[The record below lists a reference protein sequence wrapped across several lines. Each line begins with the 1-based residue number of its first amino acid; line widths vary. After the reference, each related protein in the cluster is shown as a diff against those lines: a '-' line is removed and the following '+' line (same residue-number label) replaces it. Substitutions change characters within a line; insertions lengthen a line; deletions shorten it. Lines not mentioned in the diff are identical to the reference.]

1 MLTKYILTIGSR
13 SYDVPDECLA
23 NWDDISFSLRRTD
36 YSGVMRSYSTEFV
49 FVGVIRE
56 RLLSEYYTNG
66 FKSSA
71 SIAVHALTNTHGW
84 EQLFEAPL
92 DFSTIQDE
100 DRKLTMNA
108 IDNSLACQEQEG
120 PEVPVPR
127 DRVQGDAHHV

>member
-56 RLLSEYYTNG
+56 RLLSEYLVNG

-71 SIAVHALTNTHGW
+71 SIAAYTLTNTHEW
-84 EQLFEAPL
+84 EKQHEAEL
-92 DFSTIQDE
+92 DFSTVEDE
-100 DRKLTMNA
+100 GGKLTMNA
-108 IDNSLACQEQEG
+108 IDNSLA
-120 PEVPVPR
+120 
-127 DRVQGDAHHV
+127 AKLKS